1 MTLTNDCRGLD
12 MGQLTPALLR
22 SAMALVHDPEEASA
36 LVALTL
42 QAASEADARAAPLEE
57 ADLFR
62 LLRRAYHS
70 IERSRPR
77 RRIRDSLVTTLAA
90 QQGQPGSDHDD

>member
-1 MTLTNDCRGLD
+1 MSLRDRESLELR
-12 MGQLTPALLR
+12 QQAALLR
-22 SAMALVHDPEEASA
+22 SATTLVKDPAEARA
-36 LVALTL
+36 LVALAL
-42 QAASEADARAAPLEE
+42 SHAGRGDGSPVLPAQ

-77 RRIRDSLVTTLAA
+77 RPMRDASVNSLAVEQGRSAA
-90 QQGQPGSDHDD
+90 VRSD